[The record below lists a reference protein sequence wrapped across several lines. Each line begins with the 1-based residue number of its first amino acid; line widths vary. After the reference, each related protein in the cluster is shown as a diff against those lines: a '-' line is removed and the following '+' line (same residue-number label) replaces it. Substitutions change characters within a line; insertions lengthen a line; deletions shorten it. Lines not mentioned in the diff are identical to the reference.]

1 MTTAS
6 WRATLEAANVI
17 ALVLDRDYRL
27 VERTSA
33 AAETLQLEA
42 AHHGLLV
49 DELEAAGLLYRGF
62 TRDVRALDAAR
73 GSFQREATLESG
85 LGVLV
90 RLGYARDGH
99 DDFDGIIASFVD
111 ISELLERNAVLVAA
125 LKEVEDYKLALD
137 RSSIVSMTDPR
148 GRITHANDRFCET
161 SGYSRAELIGKDH
174 RIVNSGYHPP
184 AFFKRL
190 WETINAGEVWKGELR
205 NRTKDGRHYWVDT
218 TIVPFVDDDGRP
230 QRHVAIR
237 TDITDR
243 VRAREELEQSEK
255 QFRRLFENA
264 PVGIAIETTEER
276 VVAVNPALAR
286 LLGRDFKSLS
296 GCELTDFA
304 VGDAE
309 SARVKHEHIKRALLE
324 GTRQSYTYGCRM
336 QRADASV
343 VTARVTTWVNPPV
356 NGGDVYLIHMFQ
368 DISRELEAAEQ
379 LKAQATLA
387 QLGRMA
393 AVVAHEVK
401 NPLAGI
407 GGALHI
413 IRDRLDEGAFER
425 VIIDEIR
432 DRLGGLN
439 SLVDG
444 LVKFARPVNLERGR
458 VALLPLLERAARTV
472 GEERLGQGHVEFRPR
487 TTSDGE
493 LGCELVGDS
502 RLLEQLV
509 EHLLR
514 NAGRAVQP
522 GGGVVELEARCSG
535 AVCTV
540 RVTDTGPGLDD
551 ETRAHIF
558 DPFFTIKNQGIGLGL
573 AQSRR
578 IARAHGGELDVES
591 TSSEGTTMLVTLPR
605 DSRAGAGRGGT

>member
-1 MTTAS
+1 MTDS
-6 WRATLEAANVI
+6 ERRATLEAANVI
-17 ALVLDRDYRL
+17 ALVFDREYRL

-33 AAETLQLEA
+33 AAETLELEA
-42 AHHGLLV
+42 SHHGLLV
-49 DELEAAGLLYRGF
+49 DELEAAGLLYQGF
-62 TRDVRALDAAR
+62 SRDVRGLDETR
-73 GSFQREATLESG
+73 VSFQREATLESG

-90 RLGYARDGH
+90 RLGYARDGR

-111 ISELLERNAVLVAA
+111 VSELLERNAVLAAA

-137 RSSIVSMTDPR
+137 RSSIVSMTDPQ

-161 SGYSRAELIGKDH
+161 SGYSRGELIGNDH

-184 AFFKRL
+184 AFFERL
-190 WETINAGEVWKGELR
+190 WETINTGEVWTGELR
-205 NRTKDGRHYWVDT
+205 NRTKDGKHYWVDT
-218 TIVPFVDDDGRP
+218 TIVPFVDEDGRP

-243 VRAREELEQSEK
+243 VRAREKLIQSEK

-264 PVGIAIETTEER
+264 PAGIAIVTTDER
-276 VVAVNPALAR
+276 VVAVNPALASMLAR
-286 LLGRDFKSLS
+286 ELDSLT
-296 GCELTDFA
+296 GCALTDFTIGYTEA
-304 VGDAE
+304 ASREYE
-309 SARVKHEHIKRALLE
+309 SVKRELLD
-324 GTRQSYTYGCRM
+324 GARQSCSFDRRLR
-336 QRADASV
+336 RADESV
-343 VTARVTTWVNPPV
+343 VSARVTTWVNPSA
-356 NGGDVYLIHMFQ
+356 NGGSIYLIHMFQ
-368 DISRELEAAEQ
+368 DITREREAAEQ

-444 LVKFARPVNLERGR
+444 LVKFARPVNIEYGR
-458 VALLPLLERAARTV
+458 VEMLPLLERAARVV
-472 GEERLGQGHVEFRPR
+472 GEERLGQGKVEFRTKAPCN
-487 TTSDGE
+487 
-493 LGCELVGDS
+493 CELLGDP

-509 EHLLR
+509 VHLLR

-522 GGGVVELEARCSG
+522 AGGVVEVEARASG
-535 AVCTV
+535 SFCTV
-540 RVTDTGPGLDD
+540 RVTDNGPGLDD
-551 ETRAHIF
+551 ETRERIF

-578 IARAHGGELDVES
+578 IARAHSGELEVES
-591 TSSEGTTMLVTLPR
+591 SSGEGTTMLVTLPR
-605 DSRAGAGRGGT
+605 EQKSSADR